1 MFYLDTSFVGPL
13 FVQEDTTARAL
24 AWLERNR
31 QVPLLASP
39 WLAVEFASSLARR
52 VRMKDIDATT
62 ADALFER
69 FADWQT
75 ERCQM
80 LDATAGDFANA
91 AAAVRQYGSGLRAGD
106 ALHLALARNNGNL
119 TVMTFDHGMR
129 RAAALL
135 GIPLGAP

>member
-13 FVQEDTTARAL
+13 FVGEPTSGTVESWLMRTEAAL
-24 AWLERNR
+24 Y
-31 QVPLLASP
+31 ASP

-52 VRMKDIDATT
+52 VRMKILSATQ
-62 ADALFER
+62 ADETFER
-69 FADWQT
+69 FTTWQAGH
-75 ERCQM
+75 CLM
-80 LDATAGDFANA
+80 LDATAGDFTFA

-119 TVMTFDHGMR
+119 TVMTFDQGMK

-135 GIPLGAP
+135 GIPLGMP